1 MCGRYTLKVSGGELS
16 GLFGLSEELDT
27 EGLGIEP
34 RYSRYPRYNIA
45 PTQQIPVV
53 LEDDGGEG
61 GRELQM
67 MHWGLI
73 PSWAEDP
80 SIGSRMINARAETVS
95 EKPSYR
101 SAFKR
106 RRCLI
111 PADGFYEWKKEPNG
125 KQPYYL
131 RLTSGDPF
139 GFAGLWESWKM
150 DGGEEVRSATIIT
163 TEPNEVAAEIH
174 NRMPVILPPDLYDAW
189 LDPDNDDR
197 EELLSMLTAYPAD
210 EMEAYPVSREVNRP
224 ANDYPAVLEPA

>member
-1 MCGRYTLKVSGGELS
+1 MCGRYTLKAGGRELS
-16 GLFGLSEELDT
+16 DLFGLSEEP
-27 EGLGIEP
+27 EMIE
-34 RYSRYPRYNIA
+34 PRYNIA

-53 LEDDGGEG
+53 LEDSSNGDRTLE
-61 GRELQM
+61 M

-73 PSWAEDP
+73 PSWAKDP
-80 SIGSRMINARAETVS
+80 SVGARMINARAETVS

-111 PADGFYEWKKEPNG
+111 VADGFYEWKKTADG

-131 RLTSGDPF
+131 RLGSGDPF
-139 GFAGLWESWKM
+139 GFAGLWESWSM
-150 DGGEEVRSATIIT
+150 DGGEEMRSATIIT

-189 LDPDNDDR
+189 LEPDNEDR
-197 EELLSMLTAYPAD
+197 EELLSMLAPYPAE
-210 EMEAYPVSREVNRP
+210 EMEAYPVSKRVNRP
-224 ANDYPAVLEPA
+224 ANDEPSVLELA